1 MQEVLAGPGQL
12 IKFLVPWVCDA
23 SISFLWPPVR
33 LKEVLTQ
40 VGFEEVEWVDERE
53 VALVGI
59 QAQASSR
66 PRAGERTQAAQLMLG
81 AQLPE
86 MVRNVGTNFAEDRLT
101 LVRAVLERL

>member
-1 MQEVLAGPGQL
+1 MQEMLAGPDQL
-12 IKFLVPWVCDA
+12 IKFPVPWVCDA

-33 LKEVLTQ
+33 KEGLTQ

-53 VALVGI
+53 VALVSI

-66 PRAGERTQAAQLMLG
+66 PRDGVGTQVAQLMLG
-81 AQLPE
+81 PQLPE
-86 MVRNVGTNFAEDRLT
+86 MVRKVGTHFAEDRLT

>member
-1 MQEVLAGPGQL
+1 MQEMLAGPGQL
-12 IKFLVPWVCDA
+12 IKFPVPWVCDA

-53 VALVGI
+53 VALVSI
-59 QAQASSR
+59 QAQASRR
-66 PRAGERTQAAQLMLG
+66 PRDGVGTQVAQLMLG
-81 AQLPE
+81 PQLPE
-86 MVRNVGTNFAEDRLT
+86 MVRNFAEDRLT